1 MKYLSCEQIACPAAS
16 VSEALRLCQVCLLS
30 LQLLR
35 HFPQIKL
42 GSLQGLLGAL
52 AVSDVLDSTKHFI
65 RSPRCVS
72 FHGAQT
78 VDSPHFPIGA
88 QDAMFSVRAH
98 FATEGLLSCPEDKLS
113 IFRVDHFTNY
123 RHIYWALLRTQP
135 IDAVQLVGPSHAIR
149 NEVPVIMADVG
160 DALCFFKPGF
170 AF

>member
-1 MKYLSCEQIACPAAS
+1 MKYLPCEQIACPAAS
-16 VSEALRLCQVCLLS
+16 ASEALRLCKVCTFSSQFLC
-30 LQLLR
+30 
-35 HFPQIKL
+35 HFPKIKL
-42 GSLQGLLGAL
+42 GSLQCLLGAL

-78 VDSPHFPIGA
+78 VDSAHFPIGA
-88 QDAMFSVRAH
+88 KDAMFSVRAH
-98 FATEGLLSCPEDKLS
+98 FAMKGLLSCPEDKLS
-113 IFRVDHFTNY
+113 IFRVDHFANH
-123 RHIYWALLRTQP
+123 RHVYGTFLRTQP

-149 NEVPVIMADVG
+149 NEVPIIMADVS